1 MSEQTP
7 ETLIPAGLPLVEYAS
22 INWVLGNIKSKIL
35 TGVPS
40 GVVIDQA
47 LDEVLAAA
55 TKRNQSVLAAVSA
68 SAGASSEGES

>member
-1 MSEQTP
+1 MTEQTT
-7 ETLIPAGLPLVEYAS
+7 ETLVPTGLPLVEYAS
-22 INWVLGNIKSKIL
+22 ISWVLGSIKLKIL

-55 TKRNQSVLAAVSA
+55 TNRSQS
-68 SAGASSEGES
+68 

>member
-1 MSEQTP
+1 MTEQTN

-22 INWVLGNIKSKIL
+22 INWVLGNIRAKIL

-47 LDEVLAAA
+47 IDEVLAAA
-55 TKRNQSVLAAVSA
+55 TNRSYSA
-68 SAGASSEGES
+68 LSADVPSEGES

>member
-1 MSEQTP
+1 MTEQNT
-7 ETLIPAGLPLVEYAS
+7 ETLVPAGLPLVEYAS

-47 LDEVLAAA
+47 LEEVLAAA
-55 TKRNQSVLAAVSA
+55 TNRSQS
-68 SAGASSEGES
+68 

>member
-1 MSEQTP
+1 MTEQNT
-7 ETLIPAGLPLVEYAS
+7 ETLVPAGLPIVEYAS

-47 LDEVLAAA
+47 LDQVLAAA
-55 TKRNQSVLAAVSA
+55 TNRSRP
-68 SAGASSEGES
+68 